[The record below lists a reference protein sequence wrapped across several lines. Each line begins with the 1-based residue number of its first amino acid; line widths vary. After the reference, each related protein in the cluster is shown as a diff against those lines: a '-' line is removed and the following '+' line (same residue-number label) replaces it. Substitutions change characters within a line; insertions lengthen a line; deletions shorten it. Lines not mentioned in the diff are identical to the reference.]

1 MTTLF
6 QAENRQGFLVNID
19 LEQSF
24 LKEVLWQWLKAK
36 HSEIYW
42 DIEMHEGGSKLSN
55 AVWQELKKNIEQT
68 LELDSNITDV
78 SINYQIKLS
87 ESVKNYA
94 RFNIKLQ

>member
-1 MTTLF
+1 M
-6 QAENRQGFLVNID
+6 
-19 LEQSF
+19 
-24 LKEVLWQWLKAK
+24 
-36 HSEIYW
+36 
-42 DIEMHEGGSKLSN
+42 KLSN